1 MNAWNTERERKTGE
15 SRNQK
20 EEVKK
25 YTFFQ
30 YIEREGES
38 ERREKER
45 TDFSRNQASSPRF
58 LSIRSGSSDAAAA
71 DVV

>member
-30 YIEREGES
+30 YIEREGE
-38 ERREKER
+38 
-45 TDFSRNQASSPRF
+45 
-58 LSIRSGSSDAAAA
+58 
-71 DVV
+71 